1 VLPHKAYHFVPSKW
15 LIVFFDQQQS
25 LQSCRAIFPRKSTI
39 FDLLRRPLSSDST
52 WCSSL
57 PSSSS
62 QLLLIPCKIIYLFGS
77 RSFCCIRNTVYAV
90 VIAAHLLEMGSGFY
104 DVPFFDRVV
113 PKSSS
118 WPLNWLSCCCC
129 NIGVQ
134 HLDLSDHFKC
144 TFSSDQKG
152 SKGQQGVIFIG
163 SPFTMILI

>member
-25 LQSCRAIFPRKSTI
+25 LQSCRAIFPRMSTI
-39 FDLLRRPLSSDST
+39 FDLLRRPLSSDGT

-90 VIAAHLLEMGSGFY
+90 VIAAHLLEMGPGFY
-104 DVPFFDRVV
+104 DVPFFDKVV

-118 WPLNWLSCCCC
+118 WPLNWLSCYCC
-129 NIGVQ
+129 NIRVQ
-134 HLDLSDHFKC
+134 HLDLSDHFNAHSQVIKKV
-144 TFSSDQKG
+144 QKD
-152 SKGQQGVIFIG
+152 SKG
-163 SPFTMILI
+163 